1 MAVAAKTFA
10 ELYLGRSAAEMFRP
24 TPPSVGYS
32 INPDRA
38 GRVVTPI
45 DREKLEHAM
54 AAGVAFADLGGL
66 QRHVT
71 ETKAAPRD
79 HAGRFTPAPAVDQG
93 ADDLEPDADPFEELR
108 RRAAAAALGTL
119 APLPDTGTDADE
131 DE

>member
-1 MAVAAKTFA
+1 MAAPQKTFA
-10 ELYLGRSAAEMFRP
+10 ELYLGKSAVEMFRP
-24 TPPSVGYS
+24 TPPAVGYS

-79 HAGRFTPAPAVDQG
+79 HAGRFAAIDQG
-93 ADDLEPDADPFEELR
+93 NDEHDPADPFEALR
-108 RRAAAAALGTL
+108 ARAAASALGSL
-119 APLPDTGTDADE
+119 SPLPDTGTDADE
-131 DE
+131 AE